1 MHIQAHPFE
10 TTDWSAVEKKEHAGD
25 TGSAFWRTLKIGD
38 IRVRMVEYS
47 PGYFANH
54 WCKKGHVLFCY
65 EGEMETELEDGRTF
79 ILKQGMTYQVGDN
92 CEAHRSHTKSGC
104 KLFIVD

>member
-1 MHIQAHPFE
+1 MHIAQFPFQAL
-10 TTDWSAVEKKEHAGD
+10 DWNTIPKTEHAGD
-25 TGSAFWRTLKIGD
+25 AGVAHWRTIMMGD

-47 PGYFANH
+47 AGYIANH

-65 EGEMETELEDGRTF
+65 DGEMETELEDGRKF
-79 ILKQGMTYQVGDN
+79 VLKAGMTYQVGDD
-92 CEAHRSHTKSGC
+92 CEAHRSSTQRGC